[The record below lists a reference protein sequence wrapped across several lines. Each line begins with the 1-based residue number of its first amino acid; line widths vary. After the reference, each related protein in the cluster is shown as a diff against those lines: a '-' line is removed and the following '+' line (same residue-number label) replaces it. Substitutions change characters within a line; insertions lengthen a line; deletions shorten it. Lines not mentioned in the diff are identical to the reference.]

1 MTSVSAERRA
11 PAGERSLACYY
22 REVER
27 YPRITLQEERALAA
41 RAELGDRRALEGLV
55 NANLRFVIHVA
66 KGFRNQGLS
75 MADLINEGNLG
86 LLTAARKY
94 RLNKGCKFITYAVWW
109 IRQNILKALEVQTR
123 DIRIPANVVNDLS
136 RLRKLEAGLAQS
148 LQREP
153 TLEEVSTEAELE
165 AEKAAVAFRSA
176 PNTISL
182 DSTLYEDES
191 GPLCETIPD
200 LDAAPPDEALF
211 EKLRRE
217 EVGQALDTLPQ
228 RHQEILTLIFGM
240 NGVEPATY
248 QDIGGRLG
256 ISRERVR
263 QLKEDALR
271 KLRQSG
277 ARKRLAAYCD

>member
-1 MTSVSAERRA
+1 MVTASVEQRT
-11 PAGERSLACYY
+11 PYGEKSLACYY

-27 YPRITLQEERALAA
+27 YPRITPEEERALAA
-41 RAELGDRRALEGLV
+41 RVERGDQKALDALV

-94 RLNKGCKFITYAVWW
+94 RLDKGCKFITYAVWW
-109 IRQNILKALEVQTR
+109 VRQNILKALEVQTR

-136 RLRKLEAGLAQS
+136 RLRKVEAGLAQA

-153 TLEEVSTEAELE
+153 TFEEVSSQAELE
-165 AEKAAVAFRSA
+165 TEKAAVALGA
-176 PNTISL
+176 GPNTVSL
-182 DSTLYEDES
+182 DSALYEDEGGS
-191 GPLCETIPD
+191 LCESIPD
-200 LDAAPPDEALF
+200 LESAPPDEALF

-217 EVGQALDTLPQ
+217 EVGSALGALSQ
-228 RHQEILTLIFGM
+228 RHQEILTLVFGM
-240 NGVEPATY
+240 NGAEPATY

-277 ARKRLAAYCD
+277 ARRRLAAYCE

>member
-1 MTSVSAERRA
+1 MVTA
-11 PAGERSLACYY
+11 PVEQRKPYGESSLACYY

-27 YPRITLQEERALAA
+27 YPRIALEEERALAA
-41 RAELGDRRALEGLV
+41 RVERGDPHALEALV

-94 RLNKGCKFITYAVWW
+94 RLAKECKFITYAVWW

-136 RLRKLEAGLAQS
+136 RLRKVEAGLAQA

-165 AEKAAVAFRSA
+165 AKKAAVALGA
-176 PNTISL
+176 GPNTISL
-182 DSTLYEDES
+182 DSALYEDEGGS
-191 GPLCETIPD
+191 LCESIPD
-200 LDAAPPDEALF
+200 LGSAPPDEALF

-217 EVGQALDTLPQ
+217 EVGQALGALPQ

-248 QDIGGRLG
+248 QDIGGRLHLHDRTIG
-256 ISRERVR
+256 PRAGQPLHVVVPSE
-263 QLKEDALR
+263 
-271 KLRQSG
+271 
-277 ARKRLAAYCD
+277 

>member
-1 MTSVSAERRA
+1 MVTASAERRTSC
-11 PAGERSLACYY
+11 GERSLACYY

-27 YPRITLQEERALAA
+27 YPRITLEEERALAA
-41 RAELGDRRALEGLV
+41 RVERGDRQAFEDLV

-94 RLNKGCKFITYAVWW
+94 RRSKGCKFITYAVWW

-136 RLRKLEAGLAQS
+136 RLRKVEAGLAQA

-165 AEKAAVAFRSA
+165 TEKAAVALGAA
-176 PNTISL
+176 PNTVSL
-182 DSTLYEDES
+182 DSALYEDEGGS
-191 GPLCETIPD
+191 LCDSIPD
-200 LDAAPPDEALF
+200 LEAAPPDEVLF
-211 EKLRRE
+211 DRLRRE
-217 EVGQALDTLPQ
+217 EVGQALGALPQ

-240 NGVEPATY
+240 NGAEPATY

-263 QLKEDALR
+263 QLKEDAFR
-271 KLRQSG
+271 KLRQSA
-277 ARKRLAAYCD
+277 ARKRLAAYCE